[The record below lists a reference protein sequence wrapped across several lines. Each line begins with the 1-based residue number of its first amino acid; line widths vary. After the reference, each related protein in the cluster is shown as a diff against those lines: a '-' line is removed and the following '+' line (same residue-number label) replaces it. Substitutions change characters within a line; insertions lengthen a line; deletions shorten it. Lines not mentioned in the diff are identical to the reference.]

1 MSVLSE
7 NGHFL
12 CTARRSLS
20 PCDELYH
27 QHDRAEE
34 HARDR
39 PDEPAVFRLS
49 VAHGAEGVEEVNGG
63 DEQPVDAA
71 DRADDGAFRLCSRGC
86 SPPPRK
92 LVLEQE
98 VGRTPNRRLICTTLS
113 ISGTD
118 CAPSHLL
125 TDWRVTPS
133 CSASS
138 SCDQP
143 AFLRRAVILSANII
157 REVLRFRRARCL
169 FDGQSIPLFAVADK
183 KDGQEICQSTVARR
197 AENGSAR
204 SFFRNGSPWA
214 SICGTYSKGERRC
227 W

>member
-1 MSVLSE
+1 MATPTATSPSSTHSPTPAAASSE
-7 NGHFL
+7 MPKRDTSLIPASRIRQTGERMQSIVANAIFGAA
-12 CTARRSLS
+12 ARRRARYSDASAIVTRRRGESQPSGAGSSSESSSLS
-20 PCDELYH
+20 
-27 QHDRAEE
+27 RK
-34 HARDR
+34 
-39 PDEPAVFRLS
+39 S
-49 VAHGAEGVEEVNGG
+49 VV
-63 DEQPVDAA
+63 
-71 DRADDGAFRLCSRGC
+71 
-86 SPPPRK
+86 
-92 LVLEQE
+92 
-98 VGRTPNRRLICTTLS
+98 TPNRRLICTTLS

-157 REVLRFRRARCL
+157 REVLRFRRTRRL

>member
-1 MSVLSE
+1 MATPTATITSSTHSPTPAAASSE
-7 NGHFL
+7 MPKRGTSLIPVSRIRQTGERMQSIVANAIFGAV
-12 CTARRSLS
+12 ARRRARYSDASAIVTRRRGESQPAGAGSSSESSSLS
-20 PCDELYH
+20 
-27 QHDRAEE
+27 RK
-34 HARDR
+34 
-39 PDEPAVFRLS
+39 S
-49 VAHGAEGVEEVNGG
+49 VV
-63 DEQPVDAA
+63 
-71 DRADDGAFRLCSRGC
+71 
-86 SPPPRK
+86 
-92 LVLEQE
+92 
-98 VGRTPNRRLICTTLS
+98 TPNRRLICTTLS

>member
-1 MSVLSE
+1 MPLTAPTTGLLALFSRVQSSSSE
-7 NGHFL
+7 SS
-12 CTARRSLS
+12 SLS
-20 PCDELYH
+20 
-27 QHDRAEE
+27 RK
-34 HARDR
+34 
-39 PDEPAVFRLS
+39 S
-49 VAHGAEGVEEVNGG
+49 VV
-63 DEQPVDAA
+63 
-71 DRADDGAFRLCSRGC
+71 
-86 SPPPRK
+86 
-92 LVLEQE
+92 
-98 VGRTPNRRLICTTLS
+98 TPNRRLICTTLS

-157 REVLRFRRARCL
+157 REVLRFRRARRL

>member
-1 MSVLSE
+1 MPLTAPTTGLLALFSRVQSSSSE
-7 NGHFL
+7 SS
-12 CTARRSLS
+12 SLS
-20 PCDELYH
+20 RKSVGHAEQTAHL
-27 QHDRAEE
+27 HDLIHIGHGLRAL
-34 HARDR
+34 
-39 PDEPAVFRLS
+39 PL
-49 VAHGAEGVEEVNGG
+49 AHGLACDAELLL
-63 DEQPVDAA
+63 P
-71 DRADDGAFRLCSRGC
+71 
-86 SPPPRK
+86 
-92 LVLEQE
+92 
-98 VGRTPNRRLICTTLS
+98 
-113 ISGTD
+113 
-118 CAPSHLL
+118 AP
-125 TDWRVTPS
+125 
-133 CSASS
+133 

-157 REVLRFRRARCL
+157 REVLRFRRARHL

>member
-1 MSVLSE
+1 MATPTATITSSTHSPTPAAAFSE
-7 NGHFL
+7 MPKRDTSLIPASRIRQMGERMQSIVANAIFGAA
-12 CTARRSLS
+12 ARRKARYSDASAIVTRRRGESQPAGAGSSSESSSLS
-20 PCDELYH
+20 
-27 QHDRAEE
+27 RK
-34 HARDR
+34 
-39 PDEPAVFRLS
+39 S
-49 VAHGAEGVEEVNGG
+49 VV
-63 DEQPVDAA
+63 
-71 DRADDGAFRLCSRGC
+71 
-86 SPPPRK
+86 
-92 LVLEQE
+92 
-98 VGRTPNRRLICTTLS
+98 TPNRRLICTTLS

-157 REVLRFRRARCL
+157 REVLRLRRARRL
-169 FDGQSIPLFAVADK
+169 FDVQSIPLFAVADK

>member
-1 MSVLSE
+1 MATPTATITSSTHSPTPAAASSE
-7 NGHFL
+7 MPKRETSLIPASRIRQMGERMQSIVANAIFGAA
-12 CTARRSLS
+12 ARRKARYSDASAIVTRRRGESQPAGAGSSSESSSLS
-20 PCDELYH
+20 
-27 QHDRAEE
+27 RK
-34 HARDR
+34 
-39 PDEPAVFRLS
+39 S
-49 VAHGAEGVEEVNGG
+49 VV
-63 DEQPVDAA
+63 
-71 DRADDGAFRLCSRGC
+71 
-86 SPPPRK
+86 
-92 LVLEQE
+92 
-98 VGRTPNRRLICTTLS
+98 TPNRRLICTTLS

-157 REVLRFRRARCL
+157 REVLRFRRARRL

-197 AENGSAR
+197 AESGSAR